1 MNATLS
7 LIRQDPARG
16 GLVRAVLSCV
26 AGGGILRVAPDLGE
40 RIVRLGMDDL
50 PGGFVPFYLL
60 LTGMTATFI
69 LGANAWTRSSRLALG
84 LPLTTRKVWVIRTG
98 SLVAV
103 ALLSVATLGATLG
116 ISIDPETRHLSMNP
130 VIALAAAR
138 AAATALVLLFLYQ
151 LPQSRRDRIP
161 ISAPYVV
168 YIIGVSLLVLIFS
181 SVSVTSVAGTLFI
194 FAVALALSVYT
205 YLRVPT
211 TFSVG
216 PTIEESESPV
226 WSMPD
231 ERDFSVQ
238 EPIGDESLAIHRR
251 VPEFAL
257 HWTIFRGLKT
267 SILAW
272 FLILIV
278 GSSAAV
284 VILEFFKGTNA
295 YLPLF
300 FLILYHLPLLQT
312 ALESSSPYDPLP
324 ISRRVLWAHSAGPII
339 ISTAIGAGIGLS
351 IFAVSPSSFSQV
363 QYSKCCVKVPWDYLE
378 LSRDGQVPPVTAPWG
393 ESHAPTAHRLWKDR
407 AAVLYDP
414 FEVGPESSP
423 RFIEFQMRRAVE
435 AVYDIPVPVEL
446 KEPTHTTASN
456 IADGVERGAFTFEMT
471 RGRVSGDR
479 LRTAATATLVLTLLV
494 TVMIGFALLQYGS
507 SVHRKIFKRTSI
519 GGLIFIVVLA
529 VAVSVARLLGLTEVW
544 YVGALISMGVRSLA
558 HWLPLPTSVLWSIC
572 VTFGAGAYLLL
583 ERIFCMIE
591 FPREKT
597 MKRFAEEY

>member
-1 MNATLS
+1 MSATLS

-26 AGGGILRVAPDLGE
+26 AGGGILRIAPDLGE
-40 RIVRLGMDDL
+40 RIVRLGTDDL

-60 LTGMTATFI
+60 LTAMTATFI

-84 LPLTTRKVWVIRTG
+84 LPLPTRKVWIIRTG
-98 SLVAV
+98 SLVTV
-103 ALLSVATLGATLG
+103 ALLSVTTLAVTLG
-116 ISIDPETRHLSMNP
+116 ISIDLETRHVSMNP

-138 AAATALVLLFLYQ
+138 AAATSLVLLFLYQ
-151 LPQSRRDRIP
+151 LPQSKRDRIP

-168 YIIGVSLLVLIFS
+168 YIIGASLLVLVFS

-194 FAVALALSVYT
+194 FAVALALGVYL

-216 PTIEESESPV
+216 PTIEESESPI

-231 ERDFSVQ
+231 ERDFAPPD
-238 EPIGDESLAIHRR
+238 PIADDVLAGHRR
-251 VPEFAL
+251 NPQLAL

-300 FLILYHLPLLQT
+300 FLVLYHLPLLQT
-312 ALESSSPYDPLP
+312 ALENSSPYDPLP
-324 ISRRVLWAHSAGPII
+324 ISRRVLWAHSAGPIV
-339 ISTAIGAGIGLS
+339 ISAAIGAAVGLS
-351 IFAVSPSSFSQV
+351 IFALSPGSFSQV

-378 LSRDGQVPPVTAPWG
+378 LSRDGQVPAVTAPWG
-393 ESHAPTAHRLWKDR
+393 ESHTPTAHRLWKGR
-407 AAVLYDP
+407 AAVIYDP
-414 FEVGPESSP
+414 FEVGQESSP
-423 RFIEFQMRRAVE
+423 RFIELQMRRAVE
-435 AVYDIPVPVEL
+435 AVYGIPVPVEL
-446 KEPTHTTASN
+446 KEPIYKQASN
-456 IADGVERGAFTFEMT
+456 IAGGVERGSFTFEMT
-471 RGRVSGDR
+471 RGRISGDR
-479 LRTAATATLVLTLLV
+479 LRTAAAATLVLILLV
-494 TVMIGFALLQYGS
+494 TVMIVFALLQYGS

-529 VAVSVARLLGLTEVW
+529 VAVSVARLLGSTEVW
-544 YVGALISMGVRSLA
+544 YVGALISMGIRSLA
-558 HWLPLPTSVLWSIC
+558 HWLPFPTSILWLIC

-583 ERIFCMIE
+583 ERIFCGIE

-597 MKRFAEEY
+597 MNRFAEEY